1 MRIDSE
7 IAAGAGGELS
17 FGDSIQRSTANVEF
31 GRRPDVAELVQREI
45 PFLRRI
51 VRYWHFNN
59 ADAEDLVHDTIVRV
73 LANAHAWEPDT
84 NFRAWV
90 FTIMRNQF
98 RANWARARRDAEA
111 VNQMGCDDEAVDD
124 GCLARL
130 TLRDV
135 QSALDLLSPIQ
146 RKAVMRVGIQGGSYE
161 SVANEMGISVA
172 AVRCHLARAR
182 ARLRALAIDGEAT
195 SPCSAHAL
203 TGKALKALPVE

>member
-7 IAAGAGGELS
+7 IAAGAGGEFS
-17 FGDSIQRSTANVEF
+17 FGGRIQCSTVNVEF
-31 GRRPDVAELVQREI
+31 GLRPDVAELVSREI

-51 VRYWHFNN
+51 VRYWQFDKT
-59 ADAEDLVHDTIVRV
+59 DAEDLVHDTIVRV

-98 RANWARARRDAEA
+98 RTNWARARRDAEA
-111 VNQMGCDDEAVDD
+111 VNQMGRDDEAADD

-135 QSALDLLSPIQ
+135 QTALDRLSPIQ
-146 RKAVMRVGIQGGSYE
+146 RKAVIRVGVQGVSYD

-182 ARLRALAIDGEAT
+182 ARLRALVIDGEAT
-195 SPCSAHAL
+195 SPARRM
-203 TGKALKALPVE
+203 P